1 MLKKGFSPQFV
12 SHFSTLYVT
21 SWKPF
26 SKKPNLNGR
35 ADTRLKYTMVFF
47 FFKYLQEPRR
57 WLSGPNVLQSDH
69 EDLTSISQNPHFKES
84 QVCQYTPAILVPG
97 SRDQRIQ
104 QFVICFPGSARDHPS
119 SNGLLDCSSKV
130 VQHVFLYHL
139 PRSDITHPTHPGVA
153 PPSLR
158 WLLPHLSA
166 GQSGGSIV
174 SAEVPSSSMM
184 SACAKLT

>member
-26 SKKPNLNGR
+26 SRKPNLNGR
-35 ADTRLKYTMVFF
+35 ADTRLKYTMVFVF
-47 FFKYLQEPRR
+47 FFLKYLQEPRR

-97 SRDQRIQ
+97 SRDQRIH
-104 QFVICFPGSARDHPS
+104 QFVLCSPGSARDHPS
-119 SNGLLDCSSKV
+119 SKGLLDCSSKV
-130 VQHVFLYHL
+130 VQHVFLYHP
-139 PRSDITHPTHPGVA
+139 PRGDITHPHPPRGGTTLSEMA
-153 PPSLR
+153 PPTSIR
-158 WLLPHLSA
+158 RPIWWEHCLS
-166 GQSGGSIV
+166 
-174 SAEVPSSSMM
+174 
-184 SACAKLT
+184 